1 MFSKKYAVYKVVTIP
16 FKYEVK
22 RRFTDFFWLRNMLVR
37 EYPTTFVRSGML
49 MAKIPPMADKTQRSF
64 DKEYLVQRAETMQQ
78 FLDSVV
84 ESETLRSSIF
94 LLCFLKC
101 NDDSQW
107 NKIKEELEKTPKK
120 ISVTFPVTFR
130 TFT

>member
-1 MFSKKYAVYKVVTIP
+1 
-16 FKYEVK
+16 
-22 RRFTDFFWLRNMLVR
+22 
-37 EYPTTFVRSGML
+37 